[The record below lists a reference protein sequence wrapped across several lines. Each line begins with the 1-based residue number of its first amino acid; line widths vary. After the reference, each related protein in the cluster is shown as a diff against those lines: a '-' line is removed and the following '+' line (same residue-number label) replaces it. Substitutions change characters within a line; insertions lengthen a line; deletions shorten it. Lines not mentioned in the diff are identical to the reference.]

1 MVGEKHNVATTLNYW
16 DDPGDGS
23 KPTPIFIGEGRIS
36 NKRPH
41 KAHEFVISDISGEEG
56 QYTLDQHGFQY
67 LHHASIEKTF
77 ADEERIKVA
86 YYEECRQ
93 LLTSATGAR
102 MVHIFNHKVRRGP
115 TQWHHLGLRNLAN
128 RGPVTRTHVDQSY
141 DGAERRLRWEFPS
154 REEAD
159 ELVMPTATERLI
171 WAQGGTATLKAVS
184 TVIRGTRV
192 NKAAAICW
200 ENYMPMLRQALY
212 AQNVNLYLAPT
223 ADARDAWL
231 SLMRSVGCEGR
242 CFVVSSNMAVR
253 EKPSSGASGNGVQQQ
268 QQQQQQQG
276 NGVRGRQG
284 SCITEE
290 GHEIVLPGDKSAST
304 SPTGARKARRKS
316 VMVEDGH
323 EVVLGCDD
331 DNGTS
336 MPEGLKPSVDWTNGT
351 KRADDAAS
359 GWSCRGGS
367 SIVGPFGDVLAGPQ
381 WEDDEN
387 IIYADVNFEDCVGG
401 RLDLDAGSS
410 YSRNDSFKFSVE
422 GLDLE
427 PLPYY

>member
-41 KAHEFVISDISGEEG
+41 KAHEFVISDISGEED

-93 LLTSATGAR
+93 LLTSVTGAR

-159 ELVMPTATERLI
+159 ELVKRRYQIINI
-171 WAQGGTATLKAVS
+171 WRPIEPIFKDPIAV
-184 TVIRGTRV
+184 
-192 NKAAAICW
+192 AAA
-200 ENYMPMLRQALY
+200 PSVPDAD
-212 AQNVNLYLAPT
+212 LAGAEMTEDGFVGESWVVRHNPEHKWFYKHGMT
-223 ADARDAWL
+223 PRDVL
-231 SLMRSVGCEGR
+231 LIKCFDSDEG
-242 CFVVSSNMAVR
+242 V
-253 EKPSSGASGNGVQQQ
+253 
-268 QQQQQQQG
+268 
-276 NGVRGRQG
+276 
-284 SCITEE
+284 
-290 GHEIVLPGDKSAST
+290 
-304 SPTGARKARRKS
+304 ARRALHS
-316 VMVEDGH
+316 
-323 EVVLGCDD
+323 
-331 DNGTS
+331 
-336 MPEGLKPSVDWTNGT
+336 
-351 KRADDAAS
+351 A
-359 GWSCRGGS
+359 
-367 SIVGPFGDVLAGPQ
+367 
-381 WEDDEN
+381 
-387 IIYADVNFEDCVGG
+387 FEDPAYATRECRQSIEV
-401 RLDLDAGSS
+401 RALVC
-410 YSRNDSFKFSVE
+410 Y
-422 GLDLE
+422 
-427 PLPYY
+427 